1 MVIGIGGPSRSG
13 KSTLANLLVTFFR
26 KNGKKAII
34 FHQDD
39 FVFPET
45 QIPKIKDK
53 TDWESPESI
62 DHDLLL
68 EVVTDF
74 KERFDVVI
82 VEGFFAFN
90 DKNLNSIYDR
100 RIFIKIAKRTF
111 IIRKAMDSRWGYIPT
126 WYIDHIWRSFLKLN
140 KPSQIKTEYLQISG
154 EDEFDMKK
162 ILGYLLPSS
171 KSSKKE
177 E

>member
-13 KSTLANLLVTFFR
+13 KSTLANLLVTYFR
-26 KNGKKAII
+26 RNGKKAII

-45 QIPKIKDK
+45 HIPKIKDK
-53 TDWESPESI
+53 TDWESPLSI

-68 EVVTDF
+68 EVISDF
-74 KERFDVVI
+74 RGRFDVVI
-82 VEGFFAFN
+82 VEGFFAFYDPRIN
-90 DKNLNSIYDR
+90 QVFDK
-100 RIFIKIAKRTF
+100 RIFIKISKRTF

-126 WYIDHIWRSFLKLN
+126 WYIDHIWKSYLKLG
-140 KPSQIKTEYLQISG
+140 KPSAIKSDYLIASG

-162 ILGYLLPSS
+162 ILGYLGG
-171 KSSKKE
+171 
-177 E
+177 

>member
-53 TDWESPESI
+53 TDWESPKSI

-90 DKNLNSIYDR
+90 DQDLNFIYDK
-100 RIFIKIAKRTF
+100 RIFIKIYKRTF

-126 WYIDHIWRSFLKLN
+126 WYIDHIWRSFLKLG
-140 KPSQIKTEYLQISG
+140 KPSDVKTEYIQISG

-162 ILGYLLPSS
+162 ILGYLIPST

>member
-90 DKNLNSIYDR
+90 DAKLNALYDK

-140 KPSQIKTEYLQISG
+140 KPSAIKTEYLQISG